1 MHWQRLD
8 RDTSVKVIDS
18 VKSDANEGM
27 FSIGTSEVQRARVS
41 FYREYFIYKVTNYA
55 SLPSFTFEYLSDGTF
70 FHYLDGT
77 EAPIYAVNDKGGLT
91 LDPNNVIDY
100 ASFYYER
107 AGDEDGDVLMI
118 KNPSDMPLLD
128 SLDPRAYDAV
138 FDKHINP
145 QITLGDNGNYFIE
158 ANLYKD
164 TQLIRAQMEVT
175 PKGRLKIINQKMIPL
190 GMISPEESSVMM

>member
-8 RDTSVKVIDS
+8 RDTSVKVINS
-18 VKSDANEGM
+18 VKSDANEGL

-77 EAPIYAVNDKGGLT
+77 ETPIHAVNDKGGLT

-100 ASFYYER
+100 TAFYFER
-107 AGDEDGDVLMI
+107 AGDDEGDVMMI

-128 SLDPRAYDAV
+128 SLDQRAYDAV
-138 FDKHINP
+138 FNEHINP
-145 QITLGDNGNYFIE
+145 QVTLDDSGNYFIE

-164 TQLIRAQMEVT
+164 TQLVRAKMEIT
-175 PKGRLKIINQKMIPL
+175 HKGRVTIIDQKMIQL
-190 GMISPEESSVMM
+190 GMITPEESSAMM

>member
-18 VKSDANEGM
+18 VKSDANEGL

-41 FYREYFIYKVTNYA
+41 FYRDYFIYKVTNYA

-77 EAPIYAVNDKGGLT
+77 ETPIYAVNDKGGLT

-100 ASFYYER
+100 AAFYYER
-107 AGDEDGDVLMI
+107 AGDEDGDVCMI

-128 SLDPRAYDAV
+128 SLDSRAYDAV
-138 FDKHINP
+138 FDKHITP
-145 QITLGDNGNYFIE
+145 QVTLGEHGTYFIE

-164 TQLIRAQMEVT
+164 TQLIRAKMEVT
-175 PKGRLKIINQKMIPL
+175 PKGRVKIINQKMIPL

>member
-18 VKSDANEGM
+18 VKSDANEGL
-27 FSIGTSEVQRARVS
+27 FSVGTSEVQRARVS
-41 FYREYFIYKVTNYA
+41 FYKEYFIYKVTNYA

-77 EAPIYAVNDKGGLT
+77 ESPIYAVNDKGGLT

-100 ASFYYER
+100 TAFYYER
-107 AGDEDGDVLMI
+107 AGDEDGDVMMI

-128 SLDPRAYDAV
+128 SLDGPTYNAV
-138 FDKHINP
+138 FDKHVNP
-145 QITLGDNGNYFIE
+145 QVELGEHGGYFIE

-164 TQLIRAQMEVT
+164 TQLVRAKIEIT
-175 PKGRLKIINQKMIPL
+175 PKGRVKIIDQKMIQL
-190 GMISPEESSVMM
+190 GMITPEESPMMM